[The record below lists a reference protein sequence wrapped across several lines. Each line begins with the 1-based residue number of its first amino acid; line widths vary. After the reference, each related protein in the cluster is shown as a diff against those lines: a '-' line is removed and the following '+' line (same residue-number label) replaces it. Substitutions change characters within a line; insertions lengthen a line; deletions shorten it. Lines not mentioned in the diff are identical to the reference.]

1 MKALNPK
8 NQLILASLVILGFI
22 GVLFLIFPKNSF
34 EVINTVST
42 WVRTFFGKLYLVLGL
57 FIVVYLLVIGFS
69 PLGKIKLGSSSP
81 EYSTPSWLAMM
92 YSTGMG
98 AGIILRAVQE
108 PIFMMKHPNLQISR
122 PSEIHGLEMTFYHW
136 GFTAWGFYGL
146 FALFIAYLLFVK
158 KKNIQLSQII
168 PKLSNSF
175 STKLIDLLVILTTVF
190 GVVSAVALGIRQVE
204 GGINF
209 ITESTLGV
217 YLSIILCVLIFS
229 FAIFSSIKGLSNG
242 IRRLSNVNIILT
254 LLLLA
259 YVMFNSDISLIL
271 SNLWQS
277 VLALLQDF
285 IPLSL
290 AIGEFNFS
298 EQFLSDWTY
307 YYWAFWLA
315 WAPFTGIFIARIS
328 KGRSIRQ
335 LILGVLIVPSLGSF
349 LWFTS
354 FGTSAIE
361 LINADVVSS
370 FAFDNVFTST
380 FVLLEQFPL
389 GFYAVILAILL
400 LLGFLITSADSAIF
414 VLGMFSDLT
423 KINPSTFHKS
433 TWGILLFL
441 ISLGFL
447 MIGRFS
453 EAEDV
458 LEAVQ
463 KLLIVS
469 SLALALLSIVFIIG
483 FTFGL
488 NSHYKSKKDQIQM

>member
-1 MKALNPK
+1 
-8 NQLILASLVILGFI
+8 
-22 GVLFLIFPKNSF
+22 
-34 EVINTVST
+34 VINTVSI

-57 FIVVYLLVIGFS
+57 LIVLYLLIIAIS
-69 PLGKIKLGSSSP
+69 PLGKINLGSSPP
-81 EYSTPSWLAMM
+81 EYSTLSWLAMM

-108 PIFMMKHPNLQISR
+108 PIFMMQHSNMELSR
-122 PSEIHGLEMTFYHW
+122 PNDIHGLEMTFYHW

-146 FALFIAYLLFVK
+146 FALFIAYLLVK
-158 KKNIQLSQII
+158 KKNIQLSHII
-168 PKLSNSF
+168 PKLSNSLT
-175 STKLIDLLVILTTVF
+175 TKPIDLLVILTTVF
-190 GVVSAVALGIRQVE
+190 GVVSAVALGIRQIE
-204 GGINF
+204 GGISF
-209 ITESTLGV
+209 ITESSLGV

-229 FAIFSSIKGLSNG
+229 FAIFSSIKGLSKG
-242 IRRLSNVNIILT
+242 IRRLSNVNITLT

-259 YVMFNSDISLIL
+259 YVILNSDISLIL
-271 SNLWQS
+271 SNLLQS

-285 IPLSL
+285 VPLSL
-290 AIGEFNFS
+290 AVGEFDFS
-298 EQFLSDWTY
+298 EEFLSDWTY

-328 KGRSIRQ
+328 QGRSIRQ

-361 LINADVVSS
+361 LINAEVVSS
-370 FAFDNVFTST
+370 FAFDNVFTAT

-400 LLGFLITSADSAIF
+400 LIGFLITSVDSAIF

-423 KINPSTFHKS
+423 KINPATFHKL

-441 ISLGFL
+441 VTLGFL

-453 EAEDV
+453 QAENV

-463 KLLIVS
+463 KILIVS
-469 SLALALLSIVFIIG
+469 SLALALLSVVFIFG

-488 NSHYKSKKDQIQM
+488 VRHYKSRKDQIQK